1 MKTIASELPLMVTV
15 SDGLSASRLCASKVH
30 HVRWAVYTYAMRY
43 IRYSSFIYATAV
55 SALGQKQSRLF
66 DYSPV
71 DLPIGKMS
79 WKTAPCACPG
89 DADSVPP

>member
-1 MKTIASELPLMVTV
+1 M
-15 SDGLSASRLCASKVH
+15 
-30 HVRWAVYTYAMRY
+30 
-43 IRYSSFIYATAV
+43 

-79 WKTAPCACPG
+79 WKTAPCAFPG
-89 DADSVPP
+89 DRHRSSLVRNSIWTAAEELSRCMVLDALRRVNAAVVRRRTLTGPLPRRERRFIRSPKRQ